1 MKPLSKKILVNS
13 LSVLAFA
20 VSYARPLTDTSLL
33 LQKKKNHVPL
43 QFSLHDSS
51 LSKNIFKADI
61 KLNPTYDS
69 MVAEA
74 NEGSE
79 EQSIA
84 TLEKEYN
91 RNNTHKTMLS
101 LLKKMKVKRAFRNK
115 RYRARLYND
124 LAIISARLK
133 LYPLAMQ
140 YHFQTMELANS
151 DSSMD
156 ATASIP
162 VSTTDDEDSGSLA
175 LLPALEEGS
184 MQIKNYTAGAAVS
197 VPVTA
202 EEIIHSYEDGKT
214 AAEFALIL
222 HIKQPSPGKRKSFT
236 GIDNVGHMFISL
248 IKYNTD
254 HSYVCRSF
262 GFYPDKN
269 NFFAAT
275 PLHPAAPPVLKDDA
289 LHEWD
294 EAIGKFISHKRFL
307 KIIKLLGKYEGSI
320 YHLNQNNCT
329 DFGLTIASLNGIT
342 ISNTKGKWPLGKG
355 NNPASAGQSILEGNF
370 HDEDRQDTNE
380 LFILNALNRTSV
392 TNNSYPKN

>member
-1 MKPLSKKILVNS
+1 MKAIVKKIVLNILFAMS
-13 LSVLAFA
+13 LSF
-20 VSYARPLTDTSLL
+20 SYARPLTDTSH
-33 LQKKKNHVPL
+33 LQPQKNSPVPH
-43 QFSLHDSS
+43 QFVLHNTHPA
-51 LSKNIFKADI
+51 KNNFKTDI
-61 KLNPTYDS
+61 KLDS
-69 MVAEA
+69 AEDSLIVV
-74 NEGSE
+74 NDDNSE
-79 EQSIA
+79 FESSEDLA
-84 TLEKEYN
+84 RLEEDYRKS
-91 RNNTHKTMLS
+91 TTPKTMMR

-140 YHFQTMELANS
+140 YHSQTIEFNTS
-151 DSSMD
+151 DSSTD
-156 ATASIP
+156 AAGGLP
-162 VSTTDDEDSGSLA
+162 VTTTEEADSGSLVLLTA
-175 LLPALEEGS
+175 LNADSLPTNNSAAGTAAS
-184 MQIKNYTAGAAVS
+184 MPITAD
-197 VPVTA
+197 
-202 EEIIHSYEDGKT
+202 EIIQSYEDGKT
-214 AAEFALIL
+214 GAEFALIL
-222 HIKQPSPGKRKSFT
+222 HVKQPSPGKRKSFT

-307 KIIKLLGKYEGSI
+307 KIIKLLTKYEGRI

-329 DFGLTIASLNGIT
+329 DFGLTVASLSGIT
-342 ISNTKGKWPLGKG
+342 ISNTKGKWPLGRG
-355 NNPASAGQSILEGNF
+355 NNPANAGQSILEGKF
-370 HDEDRQDTNE
+370 RDEDRQAKNE
-380 LFILNALNRTSV
+380 LFILNSIQPV
-392 TNNSYPKN
+392 TGQQQ